1 MQIITTDKI
10 AKSNGPYSQ
19 GYTHN
24 GFFFTA
30 GQIGVEPS
38 DGELHVH
45 TIEEQTDRACRN
57 IGIIQHGELVENTSM
72 KALLAKLK
80 SETFILDLA
89 PKSPLPKLD
98 GYQYRLVDTA
108 TLEVEVLREQGIN
121 SVFTQLSEQGIQ
133 VLSMRNKAN
142 RLEELFVSLV
152 NEKQGDR
159 A

>member
-57 IGIIQHGELVENTSM
+57 IGIMLEAAGTSFDKVIQANCFIADMDDFDAFNQVYARYFTSRPARTCVAV
-72 KALLAKLK
+72 K
-80 SETFILDLA
+80 T
-89 PKSPLPKLD
+89 LPKHALCEIE
-98 GYQYRLVDTA
+98 VIA
-108 TLEVEVLREQGIN
+108 ALE
-121 SVFTQLSEQGIQ
+121 
-133 VLSMRNKAN
+133 
-142 RLEELFVSLV
+142 
-152 NEKQGDR
+152 D
-159 A
+159 

>member
-38 DGELHVH
+38 DVELHVH

-57 IGIIQHGELVENTSM
+57 IGIMLEAAGTSFDKVI
-72 KALLAKLK
+72 KANC
-80 SETFILDLA
+80 FIADMDDFDA
-89 PKSPLPKLD
+89 FNQVYARYFTSRPARTCVAVKTLPKHALCEIE
-98 GYQYRLVDTA
+98 VIA
-108 TLEVEVLREQGIN
+108 ALE
-121 SVFTQLSEQGIQ
+121 
-133 VLSMRNKAN
+133 
-142 RLEELFVSLV
+142 
-152 NEKQGDR
+152 D
-159 A
+159 

>member
-57 IGIIQHGELVENTSM
+57 IGIMLEAAGTSFDKVI
-72 KALLAKLK
+72 KANC
-80 SETFILDLA
+80 FIADMDDFNA
-89 PKSPLPKLD
+89 FNQVYARYFTSRPARTCVAVKTLPKHALCEIE
-98 GYQYRLVDTA
+98 VIA
-108 TLEVEVLREQGIN
+108 ALE
-121 SVFTQLSEQGIQ
+121 
-133 VLSMRNKAN
+133 
-142 RLEELFVSLV
+142 
-152 NEKQGDR
+152 D
-159 A
+159 

>member
-45 TIEEQTDRACRN
+45 TIEGQTDRACRN
-57 IGIIQHGELVENTSM
+57 IGIMLEAAGTSFDKVI
-72 KALLAKLK
+72 KANC
-80 SETFILDLA
+80 FITDMDDFDA
-89 PKSPLPKLD
+89 FNQVYARYFTSRPARTCVAVKTLPKHALCEIE
-98 GYQYRLVDTA
+98 VIA
-108 TLEVEVLREQGIN
+108 ALE
-121 SVFTQLSEQGIQ
+121 
-133 VLSMRNKAN
+133 
-142 RLEELFVSLV
+142 
-152 NEKQGDR
+152 D
-159 A
+159 

>member
-38 DGELHVH
+38 DDELHVH

-57 IGIIQHGELVENTSM
+57 IGIMLEAAGTSFDKVI
-72 KALLAKLK
+72 KANC
-80 SETFILDLA
+80 FIADMDDFDA
-89 PKSPLPKLD
+89 FNQVYARYFTSRPARTCVAVKTLPKHALCEIE
-98 GYQYRLVDTA
+98 VIA
-108 TLEVEVLREQGIN
+108 ALE
-121 SVFTQLSEQGIQ
+121 
-133 VLSMRNKAN
+133 
-142 RLEELFVSLV
+142 
-152 NEKQGDR
+152 D
-159 A
+159 

>member
-19 GYTHN
+19 GYIHN

-57 IGIIQHGELVENTSM
+57 IGIMLEAAGTSFDKVI
-72 KALLAKLK
+72 KANC
-80 SETFILDLA
+80 FIADMDDFDA
-89 PKSPLPKLD
+89 FNQVYARYFTSRPARTCVAVKTLPKHALCEIE
-98 GYQYRLVDTA
+98 VIA
-108 TLEVEVLREQGIN
+108 ALE
-121 SVFTQLSEQGIQ
+121 
-133 VLSMRNKAN
+133 
-142 RLEELFVSLV
+142 
-152 NEKQGDR
+152 D
-159 A
+159 

>member
-57 IGIIQHGELVENTSM
+57 IGIMLEAAGTSFD
-72 KALLAKLK
+72 KV
-80 SETFILDLA
+80 I
-89 PKSPLPKLD
+89 
-98 GYQYRLVDTA
+98 
-108 TLEVEVLREQGIN
+108 
-121 SVFTQLSEQGIQ
+121 
-133 VLSMRNKAN
+133 KAN
-142 RLEELFVSLV
+142 CFIADMDDFDAFNQVYARYFTSRPARTCVAVKTMPKHALCEIEVIAALE
-152 NEKQGDR
+152 D
-159 A
+159 

>member
-57 IGIIQHGELVENTSM
+57 IGIMLEAAGTSFDKVI
-72 KALLAKLK
+72 KANC
-80 SETFILDLA
+80 FIADMDDFDA
-89 PKSPLPKLD
+89 FNQVYARYFTSRPARTCVAVKTLPKHSLCEIE
-98 GYQYRLVDTA
+98 VIA
-108 TLEVEVLREQGIN
+108 ALE
-121 SVFTQLSEQGIQ
+121 
-133 VLSMRNKAN
+133 
-142 RLEELFVSLV
+142 
-152 NEKQGDR
+152 D
-159 A
+159 

>member
-57 IGIIQHGELVENTSM
+57 IGIMLEAAGTSFDKVI
-72 KALLAKLK
+72 KANC
-80 SETFILDLA
+80 FIADMDDFDA
-89 PKSPLPKLD
+89 FNQVYARYFTSRPARTCVTVKTLPKHALCEIE
-98 GYQYRLVDTA
+98 VIA
-108 TLEVEVLREQGIN
+108 ALE
-121 SVFTQLSEQGIQ
+121 
-133 VLSMRNKAN
+133 
-142 RLEELFVSLV
+142 
-152 NEKQGDR
+152 D
-159 A
+159 

>member
-57 IGIIQHGELVENTSM
+57 IGIMLEAAGTSFDKVI
-72 KALLAKLK
+72 KANC
-80 SETFILDLA
+80 FIADMDDFDA
-89 PKSPLPKLD
+89 FNQVYARYFTSRPARTCVAVKTLPKHALCEIEVIAALD
-98 GYQYRLVDTA
+98 TTPAPTA
-108 TLEVEVLREQGIN
+108 SPWATTITA
-121 SVFTQLSEQGIQ
+121 S
-133 VLSMRNKAN
+133 
-142 RLEELFVSLV
+142 
-152 NEKQGDR
+152 
-159 A
+159 

>member
-45 TIEEQTDRACRN
+45 TDRACRN
-57 IGIIQHGELVENTSM
+57 IGIMLEAAGTSFDKVI
-72 KALLAKLK
+72 KANC
-80 SETFILDLA
+80 FIADMDDFDA
-89 PKSPLPKLD
+89 FNQVYARYFTSRPARTCVAVKTLPKHALCEIE
-98 GYQYRLVDTA
+98 VIA
-108 TLEVEVLREQGIN
+108 ALE
-121 SVFTQLSEQGIQ
+121 
-133 VLSMRNKAN
+133 
-142 RLEELFVSLV
+142 
-152 NEKQGDR
+152 D
-159 A
+159 

>member
-10 AKSNGPYSQ
+10 ATSNGPYSQ

-57 IGIIQHGELVENTSM
+57 IGIMLEAAGTSFDKVI
-72 KALLAKLK
+72 KANC
-80 SETFILDLA
+80 FIADMDDFDA
-89 PKSPLPKLD
+89 FNQVYARYFTSRPARTCVAVKTLPKHALCEIE
-98 GYQYRLVDTA
+98 VIA
-108 TLEVEVLREQGIN
+108 ALE
-121 SVFTQLSEQGIQ
+121 
-133 VLSMRNKAN
+133 
-142 RLEELFVSLV
+142 
-152 NEKQGDR
+152 D
-159 A
+159 

>member
-57 IGIIQHGELVENTSM
+57 IGIMLEAAGTSFDKVI
-72 KALLAKLK
+72 KANCFVADMDDFDAFNQVYARYFTSRPARTCVAVK
-80 SETFILDLA
+80 T
-89 PKSPLPKLD
+89 LPKHALCEIE
-98 GYQYRLVDTA
+98 VIA
-108 TLEVEVLREQGIN
+108 ALE
-121 SVFTQLSEQGIQ
+121 
-133 VLSMRNKAN
+133 
-142 RLEELFVSLV
+142 
-152 NEKQGDR
+152 D
-159 A
+159 

>member
-45 TIEEQTDRACRN
+45 TIEEQTDRVCRN
-57 IGIIQHGELVENTSM
+57 IGIMLEAAGTSFDKVI
-72 KALLAKLK
+72 KANC
-80 SETFILDLA
+80 FIADMDDFDA
-89 PKSPLPKLD
+89 FNQVYARYFTSRPARTCVAVKTLPKHALCEIE
-98 GYQYRLVDTA
+98 VIA
-108 TLEVEVLREQGIN
+108 ALE
-121 SVFTQLSEQGIQ
+121 
-133 VLSMRNKAN
+133 
-142 RLEELFVSLV
+142 
-152 NEKQGDR
+152 D
-159 A
+159 

>member
-1 MQIITTDKI
+1 MCLSEAKGMDITMQIITTDKI

-57 IGIIQHGELVENTSM
+57 IGIMLEAAGTSFDKVI
-72 KALLAKLK
+72 KANC
-80 SETFILDLA
+80 FIADMDDFDA
-89 PKSPLPKLD
+89 FNQVYARYFTSRPARTCVAVKTLPKHALCEIE
-98 GYQYRLVDTA
+98 VIA
-108 TLEVEVLREQGIN
+108 ALE
-121 SVFTQLSEQGIQ
+121 
-133 VLSMRNKAN
+133 
-142 RLEELFVSLV
+142 
-152 NEKQGDR
+152 D
-159 A
+159 

>member
-57 IGIIQHGELVENTSM
+57 IGIMLEAAGTSFDKVI
-72 KALLAKLK
+72 KANC
-80 SETFILDLA
+80 FIADMDDCDA
-89 PKSPLPKLD
+89 FNQVYARYFTSRPARTCVAVKTLPKHALCEIE
-98 GYQYRLVDTA
+98 VIA
-108 TLEVEVLREQGIN
+108 ALE
-121 SVFTQLSEQGIQ
+121 
-133 VLSMRNKAN
+133 
-142 RLEELFVSLV
+142 
-152 NEKQGDR
+152 D
-159 A
+159 

>member
-45 TIEEQTDRACRN
+45 TIEGQTDRACRN
-57 IGIIQHGELVENTSM
+57 ISIMLEAAGTSFDKVI
-72 KALLAKLK
+72 KANC
-80 SETFILDLA
+80 FIADMDDFDA
-89 PKSPLPKLD
+89 FNQVYARYFTSRPARTCVAVKTLPKHALCEIE
-98 GYQYRLVDTA
+98 VIA
-108 TLEVEVLREQGIN
+108 ALE
-121 SVFTQLSEQGIQ
+121 
-133 VLSMRNKAN
+133 
-142 RLEELFVSLV
+142 
-152 NEKQGDR
+152 D
-159 A
+159 

>member
-57 IGIIQHGELVENTSM
+57 IGIMLEAAGTSFDKVI
-72 KALLAKLK
+72 KANC
-80 SETFILDLA
+80 FIADMDDFDA
-89 PKSPLPKLD
+89 FNQVYARYFISRPARTCVAVKTLPKHALCEIE
-98 GYQYRLVDTA
+98 VIA
-108 TLEVEVLREQGIN
+108 ALE
-121 SVFTQLSEQGIQ
+121 
-133 VLSMRNKAN
+133 
-142 RLEELFVSLV
+142 
-152 NEKQGDR
+152 D
-159 A
+159 

>member
-45 TIEEQTDRACRN
+45 TIEEHPDRACRN
-57 IGIIQHGELVENTSM
+57 IGIMLEAAGTSFDKVI
-72 KALLAKLK
+72 KANC
-80 SETFILDLA
+80 FIADMDDFDA
-89 PKSPLPKLD
+89 FNQVYARYFTSRPARTCVAVKTLPKHALCEIE
-98 GYQYRLVDTA
+98 VIA
-108 TLEVEVLREQGIN
+108 ALE
-121 SVFTQLSEQGIQ
+121 
-133 VLSMRNKAN
+133 
-142 RLEELFVSLV
+142 
-152 NEKQGDR
+152 D
-159 A
+159 

>member
-57 IGIIQHGELVENTSM
+57 IGIMLDAAGTSFDKVI
-72 KALLAKLK
+72 KANC
-80 SETFILDLA
+80 FIADMDDFDA
-89 PKSPLPKLD
+89 FNQVYARYFTSRPARTCVAVKTLPKHALCEIE
-98 GYQYRLVDTA
+98 VIA
-108 TLEVEVLREQGIN
+108 TLE
-121 SVFTQLSEQGIQ
+121 
-133 VLSMRNKAN
+133 
-142 RLEELFVSLV
+142 
-152 NEKQGDR
+152 D
-159 A
+159 

>member
-10 AKSNGPYSQ
+10 ANSNGPYSQ

-57 IGIIQHGELVENTSM
+57 IGIMLEAAGTSFDKVI
-72 KALLAKLK
+72 KANC
-80 SETFILDLA
+80 FIADMDDFDA
-89 PKSPLPKLD
+89 FNQMYARYFTSRPARTCVAVKTLPKHALCEIE
-98 GYQYRLVDTA
+98 VIA
-108 TLEVEVLREQGIN
+108 ALE
-121 SVFTQLSEQGIQ
+121 
-133 VLSMRNKAN
+133 
-142 RLEELFVSLV
+142 
-152 NEKQGDR
+152 D
-159 A
+159 

>member
-1 MQIITTDKI
+1 MQLITTDKI

-57 IGIIQHGELVENTSM
+57 IGIMLEAAGTSFDKVI
-72 KALLAKLK
+72 KANC
-80 SETFILDLA
+80 FIADMDDFDA
-89 PKSPLPKLD
+89 FNQVYARYFTSRPARTCVAVKTLPKHALCEIE
-98 GYQYRLVDTA
+98 VIA
-108 TLEVEVLREQGIN
+108 ALE
-121 SVFTQLSEQGIQ
+121 
-133 VLSMRNKAN
+133 
-142 RLEELFVSLV
+142 
-152 NEKQGDR
+152 D
-159 A
+159 

>member
-57 IGIIQHGELVENTSM
+57 IGIMLEAAGTSFDKVI
-72 KALLAKLK
+72 KANCFVADMDDFDAFNQVYARYF
-80 SETFILDLA
+80 TFRPA
-89 PKSPLPKLD
+89 RTCVAVKTLPKHALCEIE
-98 GYQYRLVDTA
+98 VIA
-108 TLEVEVLREQGIN
+108 ALE
-121 SVFTQLSEQGIQ
+121 
-133 VLSMRNKAN
+133 
-142 RLEELFVSLV
+142 
-152 NEKQGDR
+152 D
-159 A
+159 

>member
-45 TIEEQTDRACRN
+45 TIEGQTDRACRN
-57 IGIIQHGELVENTSM
+57 IGIMLEAAGTSFDKVI
-72 KALLAKLK
+72 KANC
-80 SETFILDLA
+80 FIADMDDFDAFNQVYALYFTSRPA
-89 PKSPLPKLD
+89 RTCVAVKTLPKHALCEIE
-98 GYQYRLVDTA
+98 VIA
-108 TLEVEVLREQGIN
+108 ALE
-121 SVFTQLSEQGIQ
+121 
-133 VLSMRNKAN
+133 
-142 RLEELFVSLV
+142 
-152 NEKQGDR
+152 D
-159 A
+159 

>member
-57 IGIIQHGELVENTSM
+57 IGIMLEAAGTSFDKVI
-72 KALLAKLK
+72 KANC
-80 SETFILDLA
+80 FIADMDDFDA
-89 PKSPLPKLD
+89 F
-98 GYQYRLVDTA
+98 
-108 TLEVEVLREQGIN
+108 N
-121 SVFTQLSEQGIQ
+121 Q
-133 VLSMRNKAN
+133 VLYLQACSYLCGRKNTAQTCPLRNRSHRRTG
-142 RLEELFVSLV
+142 RLDFQKS
-152 NEKQGDR
+152 
-159 A
+159 

>member
-10 AKSNGPYSQ
+10 AKSTGPYSQ

-57 IGIIQHGELVENTSM
+57 IGIMLEAAGTSFDKVI
-72 KALLAKLK
+72 KANC
-80 SETFILDLA
+80 FIADMDDFDA
-89 PKSPLPKLD
+89 FNQVYARYFTSRPARTCVAVKTLPKHALCEIE
-98 GYQYRLVDTA
+98 VIA
-108 TLEVEVLREQGIN
+108 ALE
-121 SVFTQLSEQGIQ
+121 
-133 VLSMRNKAN
+133 
-142 RLEELFVSLV
+142 
-152 NEKQGDR
+152 D
-159 A
+159 